1 MNTKKIVDKMTEDFS
16 KNDLAQLGFY
26 VNKYFETYL
35 PEMLFDFQVEYSEIL
50 NDLVPKLNAAK
61 ISA

>member
-16 KNDLAQLGFY
+16 KNDLAQLGYY

-35 PEMLFDFQVEYSEIL
+35 PEMLSDLQVEYSEIL
-50 NDLVPKLNAAK
+50 NDLVPKLYAAK
-61 ISA
+61 TSA